1 MPSMSQSRQFSCYVS
16 YAFSYA
22 TRPAGRRHATRLS
35 SSM

>member
-1 MPSMSQSRQFSCYVS
+1 MALVIHSRQSSYSAS
-16 YAFSYA
+16 YAYADA

>member
-1 MPSMSQSRQFSCYVS
+1 MALVSQSRQCSYYAS
-16 YAFSYA
+16 YAYAYA

>member
-1 MPSMSQSRQFSCYVS
+1 MAVMSRSRQTS
-16 YAFSYA
+16 YYAVYAYGFA